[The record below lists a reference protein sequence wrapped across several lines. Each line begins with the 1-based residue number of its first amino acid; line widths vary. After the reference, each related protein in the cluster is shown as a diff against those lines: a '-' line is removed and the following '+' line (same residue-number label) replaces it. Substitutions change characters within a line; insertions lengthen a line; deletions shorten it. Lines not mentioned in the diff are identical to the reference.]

1 MDKQTNKAIIYSL
14 EEVTLAL
21 NLSAAVMEKLVEAN
35 NNMQA
40 NMDAMYNRL
49 LILEAQQAQQE
60 HDKWAEN
67 RTVQ

>member
-40 NMDAMYNRL
+40 NIDAIYNRL

-60 HDKWAEN
+60 HDQWAEN